1 MKNAVKTVLWML
13 LAAVLAGGGVY
24 AVMSPKQ
31 AELEEACAV
40 YKAKLAQLEPTEEIT
55 SFTVNP
61 IDTYFDRLI
70 QDPNFYSTYD
80 MWCQAQ
86 GALLAWQMELDA
98 FLSQVDSGQ
107 YPEDE
112 ALKEEYSALAAQQ
125 AQLLEQLMFLHS
137 EPDTPPA
144 ERGSAVLYGS
154 MYTYV
159 SVWRQAGLYA
169 DYMQKLYD
177 ILYFT
182 DALVPKYHFSFGE
195 ETLVQIR
202 AQLWPDDPEEALYH
216 LPPLEDVQYNRT

>member
-1 MKNAVKTVLWML
+1 MKNTGRTILLML

-31 AELEEACAV
+31 AELEEKCAV
-40 YKAKLAQLEPTEEIT
+40 YEEKLTALAPSDLTRFTE
-55 SFTVNP
+55 NP
-61 IDTYFDRLI
+61 IDAYFDRLI
-70 QDPNFYSTYD
+70 QDPNYYSTYD

-98 FLSQVDSGQ
+98 FLSQVGSGQ

-144 ERGSAVLYGS
+144 ERGSAVWYGS

-169 DYMQKLYD
+169 DDMQKLYD

>member
-1 MKNAVKTVLWML
+1 MKNTGRTILLML

-31 AELEEACAV
+31 AELEEKCAV
-40 YKAKLAQLEPTEEIT
+40 YEEKLTALAPSDLTRFTE
-55 SFTVNP
+55 NP
-61 IDTYFDRLI
+61 IDAYFDRLI

-80 MWCQAQ
+80 MRCQAQ

-98 FLSQVDSGQ
+98 FLSQVGSGQ

-144 ERGSAVLYGS
+144 ERGSAVWYGS

-182 DALVPKYHFSFGE
+182 DALVPNYHFSFGE

>member
-1 MKNAVKTVLWML
+1 MKNAVKTILWMF

-31 AELEEACAV
+31 AELEEKCAV
-40 YKAKLAQLEPTEEIT
+40 YEEKLTALAPSDLTRFTE
-55 SFTVNP
+55 NP
-61 IDTYFDRLI
+61 IDAYFDRLI

-80 MWCQAQ
+80 MRCQAQ

-98 FLSQVDSGQ
+98 FLSQVGSGQ

-144 ERGSAVLYGS
+144 ERGSAVWYGS

-159 SVWRQAGLYA
+159 SVWRQA
-169 DYMQKLYD
+169 
-177 ILYFT
+177 
-182 DALVPKYHFSFGE
+182 
-195 ETLVQIR
+195 ET
-202 AQLWPDDPEEALYH
+202 
-216 LPPLEDVQYNRT
+216 

>member
-1 MKNAVKTVLWML
+1 MKNTGRTILLML

-31 AELEEACAV
+31 AELEEKCAV
-40 YKAKLAQLEPTEEIT
+40 YEEKLTALAPSDLTRFTE
-55 SFTVNP
+55 NP
-61 IDTYFDRLI
+61 IDAYFDRLI

-80 MWCQAQ
+80 MRCQAQ

-98 FLSQVDSGQ
+98 FLSQVGSGQ

-144 ERGSAVLYGS
+144 ERGSAVWYGS

>member
-1 MKNAVKTVLWML
+1 MKNTGRTILLML

-24 AVMSPKQ
+24 AALTPKQ
-31 AELEEACAV
+31 AELEETCAV
-40 YKAKLAQLEPTEEIT
+40 YEEKLTALAPSDLTRFTE
-55 SFTVNP
+55 NP
-61 IDTYFDRLI
+61 IDAYFDRLI
-70 QDPNFYSTYD
+70 QDPNYYSTYD

-125 AQLLEQLMFLHS
+125 AQLLEKLMFLHS

-144 ERGSAVLYGS
+144 ERGSAVWYGS

-182 DALVPKYHFSFGE
+182 DALVPEYHFSFGE
-195 ETLVQIR
+195 ETLAQIR

>member
-1 MKNAVKTVLWML
+1 MRNTGRTILLML

-31 AELEEACAV
+31 AELEEKCAV
-40 YKAKLAQLEPTEEIT
+40 YEEKLTALAPSDLTRFTE
-55 SFTVNP
+55 NP
-61 IDTYFDRLI
+61 IDAYFDRLI
-70 QDPNFYSTYD
+70 QDPNYYSTYD

-98 FLSQVDSGQ
+98 FLSQVGSGQ

-144 ERGSAVLYGS
+144 ERGSAVWYGS

>member
-1 MKNAVKTVLWML
+1 MKNTGRTILLML

-31 AELEEACAV
+31 AELEEKCAV
-40 YKAKLAQLEPTEEIT
+40 YEEKLTALAPSDLTRFTE
-55 SFTVNP
+55 NP
-61 IDTYFDRLI
+61 IDAYFDRLI
-70 QDPNFYSTYD
+70 QDPNYYSTYD

-98 FLSQVDSGQ
+98 FLSQVGSGQ

-144 ERGSAVLYGS
+144 ERGSAVWYGS

-216 LPPLEDVQYNRT
+216 LPPFDDVNYNLK

>member
-1 MKNAVKTVLWML
+1 MKNTGRTILLML

-31 AELEEACAV
+31 AELEEKCAV
-40 YKAKLAQLEPTEEIT
+40 YEEKLTALAPSDLTRFTE
-55 SFTVNP
+55 NP
-61 IDTYFDRLI
+61 IDAYFDRLI

-98 FLSQVDSGQ
+98 FLSQVGSGQ

-182 DALVPKYHFSFGE
+182 DASVPEYHFSFGE

>member
-1 MKNAVKTVLWML
+1 MKNTGRTILLML

-24 AVMSPKQ
+24 AALAPKQ
-31 AELEEACAV
+31 AELEETCAV
-40 YKAKLAQLEPTEEIT
+40 YEEKLTALAPSDLTRFTE
-55 SFTVNP
+55 NP
-61 IDTYFDRLI
+61 IDAYFDRLI

-86 GALLAWQMELDA
+86 GALLAWQMELDHL
-98 FLSQVDSGQ
+98 LSQVGNGQ

-144 ERGSAVLYGS
+144 ERGSAVWYGS

>member
-1 MKNAVKTVLWML
+1 MKNTGRTILLML

-31 AELEEACAV
+31 AELEEKCAV
-40 YKAKLAQLEPTEEIT
+40 YEEKLTALAPSDLTRFTE
-55 SFTVNP
+55 NP
-61 IDTYFDRLI
+61 IDAYFDRLI
-70 QDPNFYSTYD
+70 QDPNYYSTYD

-98 FLSQVDSGQ
+98 FLSQVGSGQ

-144 ERGSAVLYGS
+144 ERGSAVWYGS

>member
-1 MKNAVKTVLWML
+1 MKNAVKTILWMF
-13 LAAVLAGGGVY
+13 LAAVLAGGGVH

-31 AELEEACAV
+31 AELEETCAV
-40 YKAKLAQLEPTEEIT
+40 YEEKLTALAPSDLTRFTE
-55 SFTVNP
+55 NP
-61 IDTYFDRLI
+61 IDAYFDRLI

-98 FLSQVDSGQ
+98 FLSQVGSGQ

-182 DALVPKYHFSFGE
+182 DASVPEYHFSFGE
-195 ETLVQIR
+195 ETLAQIR

-216 LPPLEDVQYNRT
+216 LPPFDDVNYNLK